1 MITLRVIASWLFFFF
16 LTFGVSLIVAQTS
29 PETEWP
35 GAVPPVPILVTGTIN
50 EAELVTL
57 PGNTRP
63 EANAKND
70 RGALSDSFP
79 LEHMMLLLR
88 RSPVQERA
96 LAGLID
102 RLHDPQSPHFHH
114 WLTAQELG
122 ERYGL
127 AGQDINTITRWLKSH
142 GFSVN
147 TVYPNRFVIDF
158 SGTAGQARQAFHTE
172 LHRLNVG
179 GKEHIANMTDPQ
191 IPAALAPAVVGVV
204 SLNDFMPQPM
214 YDSQANLTT
223 GNCSAPTTFTCY
235 YVVPADLA
243 TIYNLNPLF
252 QGGVSG
258 QGQTIVLV
266 EDSDVYSPAN
276 WTTFRNVLG
285 LSGYSGGSFT
295 QIHPPPPTSPN
306 NCTDPGAN
314 GADGEA
320 ILDAEWSSAAAPN
333 AAILMITCAD
343 TTTTFGGFIALQNL
357 LSSGSPPGI
366 ISISYGTSET
376 LNGAA
381 SNAFINSLYQEA
393 VTAGV
398 SVFVS
403 AGD

>member
-1 MITLRVIASWLFFFF
+1 MTTLRLISSWLFFFF
-16 LTFGVSLIVAQTS
+16 LASGAGMIVAQTS

-35 GAVPPVPILVTGTIN
+35 GAVPPVPILITGTVD
-50 EAELVTL
+50 ETELVTL

-70 RGALSDSFP
+70 RGRLGDSFP

-88 RSPVQERA
+88 RSPLQEQA
-96 LAGLID
+96 LTELID
-102 RLHDPQSPHFHH
+102 RLHDPQSPYFHH
-114 WLTAQELG
+114 WLTARELG

-179 GKEHIANMTDPQ
+179 GKEHIANMTDPR
-191 IPAALAPAVVGVV
+191 IPAALAPAIVGVV
-204 SLNDFMPQPM
+204 SLSDFMPQPM
-214 YDSQANLTT
+214 HEPRNYLTSG
-223 GNCSAPTTFTCY
+223 GNY
-235 YVVPADLA
+235 YVAPADLA

-252 QGGVSG
+252 EAGVSG
-258 QGQTIVLV
+258 QGQTIALV

-276 WTTFRNVLG
+276 WTTFRSVLG

-295 QIHPPPPTSPN
+295 EIHPAPPNGPN
-306 NCTDPGAN
+306 NCNDPGPT
-314 GADGEA
+314 GDDGEA

-333 AAILMITCAD
+333 AAILMISCAN
-343 TTTTFGGFIALQNL
+343 TASSFGGFIALQNL
-357 LSSGSPPGI
+357 LNDGTAPAI
-366 ISISYGTSET
+366 ISISYGGPET
-376 LNGAA
+376 GKAQQVMPL
-381 SNAFINSLYQEA
+381 SSLCISKQ
-393 VTAGV
+393 
-398 SVFVS
+398 
-403 AGD
+403 